1 MPVSL
6 AKLSYAVRWSWLQ
19 YRFPKIEIKKDW
31 NKKANRNF
39 KARKV
44 GPQDWS
50 NHEPCKWWLLCI
62 KRIVRVVIASTN
74 QVGFLVS
81 LRWFFSAFLG
91 SHSCF
96 RLQDWIW
103 FWPPLKFFGFFFFAL
118 HYSST
123 SLLALFPPI
132 SFCESGYFFLL
143 CSWSALEQMW
153 MSPPWLAAGVA
164 ISRLQLVLK

>member
-103 FWPPLKFFGFFFFAL
+103 FWPPLKFFGFFFF
-118 HYSST
+118 
-123 SLLALFPPI
+123 LLYITAPPPFLLSFLQSHFVNLGI
-132 SFCESGYFFLL
+132 SFCFV
-143 CSWSALEQMW
+143 
-153 MSPPWLAAGVA
+153 AGV
-164 ISRLQLVLK
+164 L